1 MVLVM
6 PRSRPPYPEEF
17 RREAVELVRGGR
29 SVKDVAKSLGCS
41 EQVLFT
47 WMKRY
52 QLDHGERD
60 DGLRSDE
67 REELRVL
74 RRKVRR
80 LEEEKEIL
88 KRATALFVREPET
101 R

>member
-1 MVLVM
+1 MT
-6 PRSRPPYPEEF
+6 
-17 RREAVELVRGGR
+17 
-29 SVKDVAKSLGCS
+29 GCS
-41 EQVLFT
+41 T
-47 WMKRY
+47 
-52 QLDHGERD
+52 
-60 DGLRSDE
+60 DE
-67 REELRVL
+67 REELRLL

>member
-6 PRSRPPYPEEF
+6 GRTRPPYPEEF

-29 SVKDVAKSLGCS
+29 SVNDVAKSLGCS
-41 EQVLFT
+41 KQALFV
-47 WMKRY
+47 WVKRY

-60 DGLRSDE
+60 DGLSSDE
-67 REELRVL
+67 REELRLL

>member
-6 PRSRPPYPEEF
+6 PSSRPPYPEEF
-17 RREAVELVRGGR
+17 RREAVGLVGGGR

-41 EQVLFT
+41 EQALFT
-47 WMKRY
+47 WIKRY

-60 DGLRSDE
+60 DGLTSEE
-67 REELRVL
+67 REELRLL

-80 LEEEKEIL
+80 LEEEKEVL

>member
-6 PRSRPPYPEEF
+6 PRSRPAYPEEF
-17 RREAVELVRGGR
+17 RREAVELVRSGR
-29 SVKDVAKSLGCS
+29 SVSDVAASLCCS
-41 EQVLFT
+41 KQALST
-47 WMKRY
+47 WVKRY

-60 DGLRSDE
+60 DGLTTDE
-67 REELRVL
+67 REELRLL

>member
-6 PRSRPPYPEEF
+6 PRSRPAYPEEF
-17 RREAVELVRGGR
+17 RREAVGLVRSGR
-29 SVKDVAKSLGCS
+29 SVREVAASLGCS
-41 EQVLFT
+41 KQALST
-47 WMKRY
+47 WVKRY

-60 DGLRSDE
+60 DGLTTDE
-67 REELRVL
+67 REELRLL

>member
-1 MVLVM
+1 MVLIM

-29 SVKDVAKSLGCS
+29 SVKDVAASLGCS
-41 EQVLFT
+41 EQALHT
-47 WMKRY
+47 WVKRR
-52 QLDHGERD
+52 QLDLHERD
-60 DGLRSDE
+60 DGLSNAE
-67 REELRVL
+67 REELRLL

>member
-6 PRSRPPYPEEF
+6 PRTRPPYPEEF

-29 SVKDVAKSLGCS
+29 SVKDVASSLGCS
-41 EQVLFT
+41 EQSLHEWV
-47 WMKRY
+47 KRH
-52 QLDHGERD
+52 QLDRRERD
-60 DGLRSDE
+60 DGLTSTE
-67 REELRVL
+67 REELREL

-80 LEEEKEIL
+80 LEQEREIL
-88 KRATALFVREPET
+88 KRATALFVRESET

>member
-1 MVLVM
+1 MVLVV
-6 PRSRPPYPEEF
+6 PNSRSPYPGEF
-17 RREAVELVRGGR
+17 RREAVELVRSGR
-29 SVKDVAKSLGCS
+29 PVKDVAKGLGCS
-41 EQVLFT
+41 EQALFT

-60 DGLRSDE
+60 DGLSSDE
-67 REELRVL
+67 REELRLL

>member
-1 MVLVM
+1 MVLIV

-29 SVKDVAKSLGCS
+29 SVKDVAASLGCS
-41 EQVLFT
+41 EQALHT
-47 WMKRY
+47 WVKRR
-52 QLDHGERD
+52 QLDLHERD
-60 DGLRSDE
+60 DGLTSAE
-67 REELRVL
+67 RDELRLL

-88 KRATALFVREPET
+88 KRATVGST
-101 R
+101 RQRNAA

>member
-1 MVLVM
+1 
-6 PRSRPPYPEEF
+6 
-17 RREAVELVRGGR
+17 LVRGGR
-29 SVKDVAKSLGCS
+29 SVKDVAGSLGCS
-41 EQVLFT
+41 EQTLFT
-47 WMKRY
+47 WVKRY
-52 QLDHGERD
+52 QLDHRERD
-60 DGLRSDE
+60 DGLTSSE
-67 REELRVL
+67 REELRLL